1 MKSLRQSGLVLFA
14 IVPLLLT
21 SGCWD
26 SSEVNDLALE
36 LAWGIDAAKDKGVMV
51 SAQVIVPFHIGSARG
66 SAGGGGG
73 GGGNQKPYFVV
84 TGIGKDTLDAVQQ
97 MQTKLS
103 RQVFRAHRRVIVIGE
118 ALARRGLKEVLDTY
132 SRDPNLKLRTDVFI
146 MKGGTANEFL
156 KVAYPL
162 EDIPGLGA
170 LKEYNQI
177 GALKE
182 MGLINLMISATSDGN
197 CPALPV
203 IATGF
208 ESGKLEE
215 EKQDGPP
222 DRRGFRINGTS
233 IFDNDLKLL
242 GYINTRE
249 GRLLRWVKGELGKLI
264 VTAELPQ
271 DQGNVS
277 FDMNKLDSKVQPIFQ
292 GDNIKFQVTLS
303 GQGTIRE
310 NNTTLDLTQT
320 HHLAFIKEVLEKQ
333 VEASVQQTIRK
344 VQREF
349 GSDVFEFGETIHRK
363 DRSRWNSLKDDWN
376 QEFRKAEVSVKA
388 NLSIRRIGVTGPPL
402 HLKEDSIQK

>member
-1 MKSLRQSGLVLFA
+1 MRSLRQSGLVLFA

-21 SGCWD
+21 AGCWD

-36 LAWGIDAAKDKGVMV
+36 LAWGIDAVKDQGVMV

-132 SRDPNLKLRTDVFI
+132 SRDPNLKLRSDVFI

-197 CPALPV
+197 YPALPV
-203 IATGF
+203 IAIGF
-208 ESGKLEE
+208 ES
-215 EKQDGPP
+215 EKQEGENQEGSP
-222 DRRGFRINGTS
+222 DMKGFRINGTS

-249 GRLLRWVKGELGKLI
+249 GRLLRWVKGELGKII
-264 VTAELPQ
+264 VTADIPQ
-271 DQGNVS
+271 DKGNVS
-277 FDMNKLDSKVQPIFQ
+277 LDMNKLDSKVQPIFQ

-303 GQGTIRE
+303 GQGMIRE
-310 NNTTLDLTQT
+310 NNSSLDLTQT
-320 HHLAFIKEVLEKQ
+320 HNLALVKEVLEKQ
-333 VEASVQQTIRK
+333 VEASVQQTITK
-344 VQREF
+344 VQQEF

-363 DRSRWNSLKDDWN
+363 HRSRWNSLKDDWN

>member
-1 MKSLRQSGLVLFA
+1 MTSLRKSGLILFA

-21 SGCWD
+21 AGCWD

-36 LAWGIDAAKDKGVMV
+36 LAWGIDAAKDQGVMV
-51 SAQVIVPFHIGSARG
+51 SAQVIVPFRIGSAQG

-73 GGGNQKPYFVV
+73 GSQEKPYFVV
-84 TGIGKDTLDAVQQ
+84 AGIGKDTLDAVQQ

-103 RQVFRAHRRVIVIGE
+103 RQMFRAHRRVIVIGE

-132 SRDPNLKLRTDVFI
+132 SRDPTLKLRSDVFI

-162 EDIPGLGA
+162 EDIPGLAA

-203 IATGF
+203 IAIGF
-208 ESGKLEE
+208 ESDKQEE
-215 EKQDGPP
+215 DQDGSA
-222 DRRGFRINGTS
+222 RMKGFRINGTS

-242 GYINTRE
+242 GYIDTRE

-264 VTAELPQ
+264 VTADIPQ
-271 DQGNVS
+271 DKGRIS
-277 FDMNKLDSKVQPIFQ
+277 FDMNKLNSKVQPIFQ
-292 GDNIKFQVTLS
+292 GDNIKFHVTLS
-303 GQGTIRE
+303 GQGMIRE
-310 NNTTLDLTQT
+310 NNSNLDLTQT
-320 HHLAFIKEVLEKQ
+320 HNLAFIKELLEKQ

-363 DRSRWNSLKDDWN
+363 HHSRWNSLKDDWN
-376 QEFRKAEVSVKA
+376 QEFRKAEVTVKA
-388 NLSIRRIGVTGPPL
+388 NLSIRRIGVTGPSL